1 MKKTSIKKTNQVLS
15 VLLSSCML
23 LSATTAA
30 SATLVTDTTQNEQI
44 QTNLPPEHT
53 PKTWTLTH
61 ELGGPFNYVIMPGDS
76 VVYKGETKHSIEK
89 GLYGQDVAW
98 TSVDAGFSIKKYDT
112 TYLKSNLPEIEFTT
126 TECRNYDSIDGEN
139 TQKGDMVKTNTGFTN
154 NTGKILRLWCTGSGG
169 IAGYNIWSA
178 ENNVVQVA
186 GAGAAFRSGNHVAI
200 EMIVDLMPKSM
211 QKIMEILISIV
222 VVVVIGYLFMQSI
235 GFIQVFVK
243 SGRSTSMLKIPYSWV
258 YGIAII
264 SYFDMIISYFY
275 ALFHGVKSEAKE
287 AASSNE

>member
-1 MKKTSIKKTNQVLS
+1 MDKKENKAAAIFGNLDIVVASIILAILIVLTFLG
-15 VLLSSCML
+15 VVWRYIFNAPFTWLEEVQTSCM
-23 LSATTAA
+23 
-30 SATLVTDTTQNEQI
+30 VWI
-44 QTNLPPEHT
+44 V
-53 PKTWTLTH
+53 
-61 ELGGPFNYVIMPGDS
+61 F
-76 VVYKGETKHSIEK
+76 
-89 GLYGQDVAW
+89 
-98 TSVDAGFSIKKYDT
+98 
-112 TYLKSNLPEIEFTT
+112 
-126 TECRNYDSIDGEN
+126 
-139 TQKGDMVKTNTGFTN
+139 
-154 NTGKILRLWCTGSGG
+154 
-169 IAGYNIWSA
+169 
-178 ENNVVQVA
+178 A

-211 QKIMEILISIV
+211 QILISIV

-258 YGIAII
+258 YGIAIV